1 MRAETAAAIR
11 AVSMAIDI
19 ADRRV
24 GADEVSSKGGI
35 DLVTATDVAGEDIIR
50 KVLTD
55 SFPDTVVVGE
65 ERGGVPEA
73 GKPYWLVDPICGTR
87 PFASDVPLYCTNIA
101 LAEDNRVTVAAV
113 ALGRCGEILHAERGK
128 GAWLRKNGTDIPVS
142 PASGSNT
149 LWVGGRGELVANI
162 TRAVMLD
169 RRWYVWQF
177 SSSIAYAYLAAGR
190 IAGLIHIAPHLSSVH
205 TAAGCFIAEEAGA
218 RVYDFERNR
227 DWDLDTRSYLLSAT
241 PELHESL
248 LQIVQECREQR

>member
-1 MRAETAAAIR
+1 LFAEQ
-11 AVSMAIDI
+11 
-19 ADRRV
+19 
-24 GADEVSSKGGI
+24 
-35 DLVTATDVAGEDIIR
+35 
-50 KVLTD
+50 
-55 SFPDTVVVGE
+55 
-65 ERGGVPEA
+65 
-73 GKPYWLVDPICGTR
+73 
-87 PFASDVPLYCTNIA
+87 
-101 LAEDNRVTVAAV
+101 
-113 ALGRCGEILHAERGK
+113 GK
-128 GAWLRKNGTDIPVS
+128 GAWLRRNGKDQAIS
-142 PASGSNT
+142 PGPGSNT

-241 PELHESL
+241 PELHETL
-248 LQIVQECREQR
+248 LGIINDCREQR